1 MAYQVF
7 GNGPIDL
14 VFVPG
19 WVSNVELSWEEPSFE
34 HMLQGLSSFSRVAR
48 FDKRG
53 TGLSDRVSRL
63 PTLEERMDDL
73 RAVMDAAGFERA
85 VVFGISEG
93 GSMSALFAATYPA
106 RTSALVLYGAFAKRL
121 QSDDYPWAPSRE
133 ERQKWI
139 DFIESSWGS
148 EVDLDTLAP
157 SVADDP
163 SFRRR
168 YATYLRNS
176 ASPGAALALA
186 RMNTDVDIRSVLP
199 SIHVPTLVIHRRGD
213 RDVDVGN
220 GRFLAQQIPG
230 AKFVELAGDDHLP
243 WVGATDTIL
252 AEMEEFL
259 TGVRP
264 SPPSDRVLATVMFTD
279 IVGSTM
285 KASEL
290 RDREWRRLLQQH
302 NEMVQREIIR
312 FRGTVVKGTGD
323 GFLATFD
330 GPSRAIFCAREIRD
344 GVQSLGIQVRTGL
357 HTGECELMGDDVG
370 GVAVHTA
377 SRVLAEAGPDEI
389 LVSNTVKDLV
399 AGSGM
404 VFADRGVHKLKGLEG
419 DWRLFAVD

>member
-1 MAYQVF
+1 
-7 GNGPIDL
+7 
-14 VFVPG
+14 
-19 WVSNVELSWEEPSFE
+19 
-34 HMLQGLSSFSRVAR
+34 
-48 FDKRG
+48 
-53 TGLSDRVSRL
+53 
-63 PTLEERMDDL
+63 
-73 RAVMDAAGFERA
+73 MDAAGFERA

>member
-1 MAYQVF
+1 
-7 GNGPIDL
+7 
-14 VFVPG
+14 
-19 WVSNVELSWEEPSFE
+19 
-34 HMLQGLSSFSRVAR
+34 
-48 FDKRG
+48 
-53 TGLSDRVSRL
+53 
-63 PTLEERMDDL
+63 
-73 RAVMDAAGFERA
+73 
-85 VVFGISEG
+85 
-93 GSMSALFAATYPA
+93 
-106 RTSALVLYGAFAKRL
+106 
-121 QSDDYPWAPSRE
+121 
-133 ERQKWI
+133 
-139 DFIESSWGS
+139 
-148 EVDLDTLAP
+148 
-157 SVADDP
+157 
-163 SFRRR
+163 
-168 YATYLRNS
+168 
-176 ASPGAALALA
+176 
-186 RMNTDVDIRSVLP
+186 
-199 SIHVPTLVIHRRGD
+199 
-213 RDVDVGN
+213 
-220 GRFLAQQIPG
+220 
-230 AKFVELAGDDHLP
+230 
-243 WVGATDTIL
+243 
-252 AEMEEFL
+252 
-259 TGVRP
+259 
-264 SPPSDRVLATVMFTD
+264 
-279 IVGSTM
+279 M